1 MMPSNLDASRR
12 ADEVTVDRLLSK
24 ANGVFDLIA
33 LNARFKWPPRYR
45 EHFTGIRRGMTNQ

>member
-24 ANGVFDLIA
+24 ADGVFDLIA
-33 LNARFKWPPRYR
+33 LNARLKWPARYR